1 VNGGRD
7 GRTIDWASVRHALDL
22 AIAATDE
29 TAAPS
34 REQELRILEA
44 RARELA
50 RVPVAADTGARLE
63 VVTFALAN
71 ERYAIESRH
80 VLEIVR
86 LTRFTAVP
94 PAPDFILGVTNL
106 RGEVIII
113 LDTRRVFGLTVAG
126 LTDLSRLLV
135 IGDGQPDFAL
145 IADSVSSVQEMPAAA
160 FGPPPALLPDERS
173 RYVRAV
179 GPDAL
184 VLIDGDALRGD
195 AGLYV
200 DQD

>member
-1 VNGGRD
+1 MSDTRRGP
-7 GRTIDWASVRHALDL
+7 IDWPKVRLALEH

-29 TAAPS
+29 SVTPNRQRQS
-34 REQELRILEA
+34 EILQA
-44 RARELA
+44 RARDLA
-50 RVPVAADTGARLE
+50 RLPVAADAGARLE
-63 VVTFALAN
+63 LVTFALAN
-71 ERYAIESRH
+71 ERYALETRH

-86 LTRFTAVP
+86 LTRFTPVP
-94 PAPDFILGVTNL
+94 PAPDFVLGVTNL
-106 RGEVIII
+106 RGEVLTI

-126 LTDLSRLLV
+126 ITDLSRLLV
-135 IGDGQPDFAL
+135 IGDAAPDFAL
-145 IADSVSSVQEMPAAA
+145 IADSVTSVDELPAAA
-160 FGPPPALLPDERS
+160 FGPPPAMLPGERR

-195 AGLYV
+195 VSLYV